1 MANNNTEEN
10 ITEEE
15 IKLLKPKNDIVFQS
29 LFNKNNKKITKAF
42 VQALLEENIERLI
55 INEDKELL
63 RERPEDKL
71 GILDLELDINEDEKV
86 DVEIQL
92 IDKKNFIERL
102 LFYFSKLYQSQIKRG
117 SNYLEAKRVVLIAI
131 IDYPFELTEK
141 IKEMETVWKLFEEK
155 HKNLVLT
162 NYLEIHIL
170 ELEKVKNTY
179 LKNKDDKKAQWMLFL
194 DDPNSKEVQDIMK
207 KNEEIQE
214 ATIEVRKMSQD
225 EKMQR
230 LADLREKAIMDEK
243 AIYAGGLEKGIK
255 QGIKKGIKQGLNR
268 GVKQGKQE
276 RTAEIIKK
284 LYDMNTPLNKIAE
297 IVELEEEKVKEILNL
312 E

>member
-1 MANNNTEEN
+1 MENEYTKSNKTEEK
-10 ITEEE
+10 

-29 LFNKNNKKITKAF
+29 LFNKNNENITKAF
-42 VQALLEENIERLI
+42 AQALLEENIEKI
-55 INEDKELL
+55 VINEDKELL

-71 GILDLELDINEDEKV
+71 GILDLELDVNDKEKV

-102 LFYFSKLYQSQIKRG
+102 LFYFSKLYQSQMKRR
-117 SNYLEAKRVVLIAI
+117 SDYLEAKRVVLIAI
-131 IDYPFELTEK
+131 IDYPFELTKE
-141 IKEMETVWKLFEEK
+141 IKEMETIWKLHEEK

-179 LKNKDDKKAQWMLFL
+179 LKNKDNKKAQWMLFL
-194 DDPNSKEVQDIMK
+194 DDPNSKEVQDIMQENK
-207 KNEEIQE
+207 EIKE
-214 ATIEVRKMSQD
+214 ATIEVRKMSED

-230 LADLREKAIMDEK
+230 LADLREKAIMDER
-243 AIYAGGLEKGIK
+243 AIYAGALEKGIK
-255 QGIKKGIKQGLNR
+255 QGIE
-268 GVKQGKQE
+268 QGKEKIVQ
-276 RTAEIIKK
+276 K
-284 LYDMNTPLNKIAE
+284 LYNMNTPINKIAE
-297 IVELEEEKVKEILNL
+297 IVEMEEQKVKEILNL

>member
-1 MANNNTEEN
+1 MENEYTKSNKTEEK
-10 ITEEE
+10 

-29 LFNKNNKKITKAF
+29 LFNKNNENITKAF
-42 VQALLEENIERLI
+42 AQALLEENIEKI
-55 INEDKELL
+55 VINEDKELL

-71 GILDLELDINEDEKV
+71 GILDLELDVNDNEKV

-102 LFYFSKLYQSQIKRG
+102 LFYFSKLYQSQMKRG
-117 SNYLEAKRVVLIAI
+117 SDYLEAKRVVLIAI
-131 IDYPFELTEK
+131 IDYPFELTKE
-141 IKEMETVWKLFEEK
+141 IKEMETIWKLHEEK

-179 LKNKDDKKAQWMLFL
+179 LKNKDNKKAQWMLFL
-194 DDPNSKEVQDIMK
+194 DDPNSKEVQDIMQENK
-207 KNEEIQE
+207 EIKE
-214 ATIEVRKMSQD
+214 ATIEVRKMSED

-230 LADLREKAIMDEK
+230 LADLREKAIMDER
-243 AIYAGGLEKGIK
+243 AIYAGALEKGIK
-255 QGIKKGIKQGLNR
+255 QGLEQGR
-268 GVKQGKQE
+268 EKII
-276 RTAEIIKK
+276 EIVRN
-284 LYDMNTPLNKIAE
+284 LYSMNTPINKIAE
-297 IVELEEEKVKEILNL
+297 IVEIEEKEVKEILNL

>member
-1 MANNNTEEN
+1 MENEYTKSNKTEEK
-10 ITEEE
+10 

-29 LFNKNNKKITKAF
+29 LFNKNNENITKAF
-42 VQALLEENIERLI
+42 AQALLEENIEKI
-55 INEDKELL
+55 VINEDKELL

-71 GILDLELDINEDEKV
+71 GILDLELDVNDKEKV

-102 LFYFSKLYQSQIKRG
+102 LFYFSKLYQSQMKRR
-117 SNYLEAKRVVLIAI
+117 SDYLEAKRVVLIAI
-131 IDYPFELTEK
+131 IDYPFELTKE
-141 IKEMETVWKLFEEK
+141 IKEMETIWKLHEEK

-179 LKNKDDKKAQWMLFL
+179 LKNKDNKKAQWMLFL
-194 DDPNSKEVQDIMK
+194 DDPNSKEVQDIMQENK
-207 KNEEIQE
+207 EIKE
-214 ATIEVRKMSQD
+214 ATIEVRKMSED

-230 LADLREKAIMDEK
+230 LADLREKAIMDER
-243 AIYAGGLEKGIK
+243 AIYAGALEKGIK
-255 QGIKKGIKQGLNR
+255 QGLEQGR
-268 GVKQGKQE
+268 EKII
-276 RTAEIIKK
+276 EIVRN
-284 LYDMNTPLNKIAE
+284 LYSMNTPINKIAE
-297 IVELEEEKVKEILNL
+297 IVEIEEKEVKEILNL